1 MSVITR
7 SLSFC
12 LVQAVQCLDDLIRV
26 IDTLLMASLTKIH
39 TELDDH
45 VTYTRK
51 PVKVWLSDLWDAK
64 EEKERKENMVEGE
77 DGEITLPN
85 PS

>member
-1 MSVITR
+1 M
-7 SLSFC
+7 
-12 LVQAVQCLDDLIRV
+12 DDLIRV

>member
-1 MSVITR
+1 
-7 SLSFC
+7 
-12 LVQAVQCLDDLIRV
+12 
-26 IDTLLMASLTKIH
+26 MASLTKIH

>member
-1 MSVITR
+1 
-7 SLSFC
+7 
-12 LVQAVQCLDDLIRV
+12 
-26 IDTLLMASLTKIH
+26 MASLTKIH
-39 TELDDH
+39 NELDDH

-77 DGEITLPN
+77 DGDNIT
-85 PS
+85 